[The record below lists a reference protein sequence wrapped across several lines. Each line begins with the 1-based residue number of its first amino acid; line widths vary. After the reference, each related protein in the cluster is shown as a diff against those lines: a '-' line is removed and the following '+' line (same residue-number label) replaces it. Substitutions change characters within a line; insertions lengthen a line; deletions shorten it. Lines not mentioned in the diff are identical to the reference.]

1 MVCCQRITWKQ
12 TVGGGAEA
20 MREDAMTEE
29 TIPKK
34 KGLSTLAW
42 IGIGCGAL
50 VVIVA
55 VAMVVIGL
63 FVVKKAK
70 DVAGDFKDNPE
81 MAAARLIVK
90 VNPELEEVSADE
102 EAGTITV
109 RHTKTGEIVTVS
121 LQDLKEGRIKF
132 TTDEGEVSV
141 EATGDAEQGTLN
153 VSRGDE
159 TWKLKTGVDTTAEIP
174 EWVPVAPGAEVE
186 SPHVVESEGKL
197 SGGFQL
203 RSPESVDAT
212 AEFYR
217 ARLETDGFEVRVNS
231 FAIGEGDSGAVVTG
245 SKDEGQRSVTAMI
258 RTDEGATRVV
268 VSYQEGAE

>member
-1 MVCCQRITWKQ
+1 
-12 TVGGGAEA
+12 
-20 MREDAMTEE
+20 MTEE
-29 TIPKK
+29 TAPKK

-55 VAMVVIGL
+55 IVLVVATL

-70 DVAGDFKDNPE
+70 DVAGDFKSNPE

-90 VNPELEEVSADE
+90 MNPEIEEVSSDE

-121 LQDLKEGRIKF
+121 IKDLKEGRIKF

-141 EATGDAEQGTLN
+141 EATGDADKGTLS
-153 VSRGDE
+153 VSRGDQ
-159 TWKLKTGVDTTAEIP
+159 TWKMRTGVDTAGEIP
-174 EWVPVAPGAEVE
+174 AWVPVVEGAAIE
-186 SPHVVESEGKL
+186 SPHVVESEGRL

-203 RSPESVDAT
+203 RASESVEAAT
-212 AEFYR
+212 EFYR
-217 ARLETDGFEVRVNS
+217 ERLKADGFEVSVNS
-231 FAIGEGDSGAVVTG
+231 FAIGGADSGAVVTG
-245 SKDEGQRSVTAMI
+245 SKGDGQRNVTAMI
-258 RTDEGATRVV
+258 RTDEGATRIV
-268 VSYQEGAE
+268 VSYQEGGGE

>member
-1 MVCCQRITWKQ
+1 M
-12 TVGGGAEA
+12 
-20 MREDAMTEE
+20 EDAMTEE
-29 TIPKK
+29 TAPKK

-42 IGIGCGAL
+42 IGIGCGVL

-55 VAMVVIGL
+55 AVMVVATL

-90 VNPELEEVSADE
+90 VNPEIEEVSSDE

-109 RHTKTGEIVTVS
+109 RHKKTGEIVTVS
-121 LQDLKEGRIKF
+121 IQDLKEGRITF

-141 EATGDAEQGTLN
+141 KAEGDAEQGTLS

-159 TWKLKTGVDTTAEIP
+159 TWKLKTGVDTAGELP
-174 EWVPVAPGAEVE
+174 GWVPVLPDAEV
-186 SPHVVESEGKL
+186 SNTHVVDGEGRV

-203 RSPESVDAT
+203 NSGESVDGAV
-212 AEFYR
+212 EFYR
-217 ARLETDGFEVRVNS
+217 SKLESGGFEVRVNTFS
-231 FAIGEGDSGAVVTG
+231 LGKDDSGAVVTG
-245 SKDEGQRSVTAMI
+245 SQGDGQRSVTAMI
-258 RTDEGATRVV
+258 RTEEGATRVV
-268 VSYQEGAE
+268 VSYQEGGG

>member
-1 MVCCQRITWKQ
+1 M
-12 TVGGGAEA
+12 
-20 MREDAMTEE
+20 EDAMTEE
-29 TIPKK
+29 TTPKK

-55 VAMVVIGL
+55 AAMVVIGL
-63 FVVKKAK
+63 FVFKKAK

-109 RHTKTGEIVTVS
+109 RHTKTGEIATVS
-121 LQDLKEGRIKF
+121 IQDLKEGRIKF
-132 TTDEGEVSV
+132 TTDEGEVSI
-141 EATGDAEQGTLN
+141 EATGDGDEGTFS

-159 TWKLKTGVDTTAEIP
+159 TWKMRTGVGTVGDIP
-174 EWVPVAPGAEVE
+174 AWVPVLPGSETE
-186 SPHVVESEGKL
+186 SPHVVESEGKT

-203 RSPESVDAT
+203 RSTESVEAAT
-212 AEFYR
+212 AFYR
-217 ARLETDGFEVRVNS
+217 ERLEADGFEVNVNS
-231 FAIGEGDSGAVVTG
+231 FSVGEADSGAVVIG
-245 SKDEGQRSVTAMI
+245 SQGDGQRSVTAMI

-268 VSYQEGAE
+268 VSYQEGGGE